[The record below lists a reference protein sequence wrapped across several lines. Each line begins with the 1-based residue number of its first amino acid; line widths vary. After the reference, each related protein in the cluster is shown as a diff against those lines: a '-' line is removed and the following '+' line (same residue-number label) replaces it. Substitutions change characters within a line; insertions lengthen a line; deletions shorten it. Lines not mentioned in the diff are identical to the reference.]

1 MGIKLTPPKNKMPA
15 KSPVRMMANMDDKQ
29 FKQFEKKV
37 NAMGTSA
44 GPVKVAALFKA
55 FSQGDIDPTA
65 YFKQADIAK
74 QLVPMVQK
82 ERLKRDKGRSMPDE
96 SVSPKPKKTKLG
108 ENIGRSVNKK
118 AGQQVG
124 LSSTKAVK
132 QIKKTTDEEKKRK
145 YKQFRN
151 NNPSTPPSVMKKGGK
166 VSYNK
171 GGKIGCSH
179 NRLY

>member
-1 MGIKLTPPKNKMPA
+1 MGIKLTPPKKKMPA

-37 NAMGTSA
+37 NSMGTSA
-44 GPVKVAALFKA
+44 GPLKVAALFKS

-74 QLVPMVQK
+74 QLVPMVKK
-82 ERLKRDKGRSMPDE
+82 ERLKRDKGKSMPDE
-96 SVSPKPKKTKLG
+96 TVS
-108 ENIGRSVNKK
+108 KK

-124 LSSTKAVK
+124 MSSTKAVK
-132 QIKKTTDEEKKRK
+132 QIKKDTDEEKKRK

-166 VSYNK
+166 VSYKK

>member
-74 QLVPMVQK
+74 QLVPMVKK

-96 SVSPKPKKTKLG
+96 SVSPKPKKT
-108 ENIGRSVNKK
+108 VNKK
-118 AGQQVG
+118 AGQRVG
-124 LSSTKAVK
+124 ISSTKAVK
-132 QIKKTTDEEKKRK
+132 QIKKDTDEEKKRK

-166 VSYNK
+166 VGKNK
-171 GGKIGCSH
+171 KSKKIGCSH